1 MSEPYRPRT
10 ELRRDVEAALAAR
23 RDLGPDYD
31 DQIAAGLAE
40 RVDELVAIRL
50 ADTRAEVS
58 ERQLDREDERTSRR
72 QRFVL
77 GIISLG
83 AGIPI
88 TGIAAVQIDHSVTG
102 VAVCWLGIVGVNVA
116 AAWGARRRR

>member
-1 MSEPYRPRT
+1 MAERET
-10 ELRRDVEAALAAR
+10 RRDIEAALSAR
-23 RDLGPDYD
+23 RDLGPEYD

-40 RVDELVAIRL
+40 RIDELVAIRL
-50 ADTRAEVS
+50 ADSRAEVS
-58 ERQLDREDERTSRR
+58 ERQLDREDERSSRT

-88 TGIAAVQIDHSVTG
+88 TGIAAVQVDPSVVG
-102 VAVCWLGIVGVNVA
+102 VAVSWLGIVGVNLA
-116 AAWGARRRR
+116 AAWGARRKR